1 MESLR
6 IKSLFSSLV
15 LFVLVSSPTLSSAA
29 SLGINYGQ
37 LGNNLPQPTDVIA
50 LINSIGAT
58 KAKLYDAN
66 PQILS
71 AFANTSIEF
80 MVAIG
85 NNLLSS
91 MGDPQQALTWVKSN
105 VQTYLPATKI
115 TGIMVG
121 NEVLTLNNTEL
132 SNNLVPA
139 MKSVYAAL
147 VSLGLDKSINVTT
160 AHSLDIMEYTYPPST
175 GAFKQDYKVFMQA
188 ILSFH
193 VQTGSPF
200 YINMYPFFAY
210 TSSPNE
216 IDLNYVLFEPNNG
229 FSYFEFCSFPR
240 NQLWSTWKQSS
251 SAHRCYCFS
260 STPLVQQRR
269 LLYDNML
276 FAQIDAVYSA
286 ITLLGYKGVS
296 ICESETGWPSK
307 GDADEVGA
315 TLDNAAKYNSNLIK
329 MVAENKVTPLGSS
342 LDIYIFAL
350 FNENM
355 KPGPTS
361 ERNFGLFQPDKMP
374 VYSIR
379 LTDSSS
385 AVKIYNSL
393 ILFFFCIA
401 SIAIL

>member
-1 MESLR
+1 MNLYKNSSLASPHKVLSLLASFFPKAAMESLR
-6 IKSLFSSLV
+6 INSLFSSLV

-37 LGNNLPQPTDVIA
+37 LGDNLPQPTDVIP

-71 AFANTSIEF
+71 AFANTGIEF

-91 MGDPQQALTWVKSN
+91 MSDPQQALTWVKSN

-121 NEVLTLNNTEL
+121 NEVLTFNNAEW

-160 AHSLDIMEYTYPPST
+160 AHSLAIMESTDPPSA
-175 GAFKQDYKVFMQA
+175 GAFKQDYKVYMQA

-210 TSSPNE
+210 KSSPSE
-216 IDLNYVLFEPNNG
+216 IDINYVLFEPNNG
-229 FSYFEFCSFPR
+229 FVDP
-240 NQLWSTWKQSS
+240 TTK
-251 SAHRCYCFS
+251 
-260 STPLVQQRR
+260 LV
-269 LLYDNML
+269 YDNML

-329 MVAENKVTPLGSS
+329 MVAENKVTPLGSD

-355 KPGPTS
+355 KTGPTS

-374 VYSIR
+374 VYSVR
-379 LTDSSS
+379 LTDGITVSSS
-385 AVKIYNSL
+385 AVKRYNSL
-393 ILFFFCIA
+393 ILLFFCIA

>member
-1 MESLR
+1 MKSLR

-15 LFVLVSSPTLSSAA
+15 LFVLVSSPTLSSAT

-37 LGNNLPQPTDVIA
+37 LGNNLPQPTDVIP

-71 AFANTSIEF
+71 AFANTGIEF

-91 MGDPQQALTWVKSN
+91 MGDPQQALAWVKSN

-139 MKSVYAAL
+139 MEGVYAAL

-160 AHSLDIMEYTYPPST
+160 AHSLGVMESTYPPSA
-175 GAFKQDYKVFMQA
+175 GAFQQDYKVYMQA

-210 TSSPNE
+210 TSSPSE
-216 IDLNYVLFEPNNG
+216 VDLNYVLFEPNNG
-229 FSYFEFCSFPR
+229 FVDP
-240 NQLWSTWKQSS
+240 TTK
-251 SAHRCYCFS
+251 
-260 STPLVQQRR
+260 

-329 MVAENKVTPLGSS
+329 MVAQNKVTPLGSS

-361 ERNFGLFQPDKMP
+361 ERNFGLFEPDKMP
-374 VYSIR
+374 VYSVR
-379 LTDSSS
+379 LTDGDTVSSS
-385 AVKIYNSL
+385 AVKRYNSL
-393 ILFFFCIA
+393 ILLFFCIA